1 MRHLKKYESFDT
13 YYPDIFYSKNTIL
26 DKNTVNKIDNEIEAI
41 ISDMSDYDISKLELE
56 LLDFAD
62 KNNCTLDNML
72 DTIYLKKIIDGKI
85 NIKESMSEYQINSW
99 KRIFT
104 ILGIGGVLS
113 GIILIVIG
121 AVSSNIELVK
131 IGIIVQTISKV
142 VLILR
147 NMGKLL

>member
-1 MRHLKKYESFDT
+1 MF
-13 YYPDIFYSKNTIL
+13 N
-26 DKNTVNKIDNEIEAI
+26 
-41 ISDMSDYDISKLELE
+41 ISYDSI
-56 LLDFAD
+56 
-62 KNNCTLDNML
+62 N
-72 DTIYLKKIIDGKI
+72 GKI